1 MTQLDWG
8 VLVIY
13 IAGIVGMAAMI
24 GRKQKSQEDYYLG
37 GRQIPSWQVALS
49 VMATQVSAISLIG
62 APAFIALKSGGGLVW
77 LQYEFAVPLAMI
89 LIMLILVPIYH
100 RMKSI
105 TIYEYLE
112 VRFGVTARSLIS
124 LVFLLSR
131 GLGTGVALLATGIVT
146 SACLEMP
153 LAPTIIL
160 IGVIS
165 MLYTTIGGIKAD
177 IYSDIIQLAVL
188 WLGTFVCIYIVWSL
202 LGDNA
207 LAFADVDRS
216 RLLAFD
222 FKSTGLGDGKT
233 FAFWPMVIGG
243 LFLYFSYYGC
253 DQSESQRILTTPSP
267 RSAQKALFMNGFLRF
282 TLVLTYCFFGILL
295 LSFLDKNPAFAEKLE
310 GVQPD
315 FLVPYFLIEYV
326 PKGLLGLVI
335 AGIFAASMSSIDS
348 AMNALSAATWRD
360 FLLRQFPKMAAY
372 SKKRM
377 VRISRI
383 LTVIWGM
390 IATLFA
396 LYMIGGSETVIVL
409 VNKIGSAFYGP
420 VLAVFI
426 LGIVTRRASQSGA
439 VTGLLAGVSV
449 NIVLWQGFQ
458 DSISWLWWNPIGFFM
473 SLSVGYASSRLIATA
488 ADRPVSSAATSSLG
502 EILSGTRAPGHYVI
516 LLLVAFA
523 SMILITYIVQAWL
536 MTL

>member
-1 MTQLDWG
+1 MTGLDWG
-8 VLVIY
+8 ILVIY
-13 IAGIVGMAAMI
+13 IAGIVGMAMVV
-24 GRKQKSQEDYYLG
+24 GRKQESQEDYYLG
-37 GRQIPSWQVALS
+37 GRQMPSWQVALS
-49 VMATQVSAISLIG
+49 IMATQVSAISLIG
-62 APAFIALKSGGGLVW
+62 APAFIALKSNGGLVW

-100 RMKSI
+100 RMRSI

-112 VRFGVTARSLIS
+112 KRFGTTARSVIS
-124 LVFLLSR
+124 MVFLISR

-146 SACLEMP
+146 SACLEIP
-153 LAPTIIL
+153 LATTIIL

-177 IYSDIIQLAVL
+177 IYSDIIQLVIL
-188 WLGTFVCIYIVWSL
+188 WSGTFLCIYIVWSF

-207 LAFADVDRS
+207 FTFTAIDQS
-216 RLLAFD
+216 RLVAID

-253 DQSESQRILTTPSP
+253 DQSESQRLLTTPSP
-267 RSAQKALFMNGFLRF
+267 RSAQKALFMNGLLRF
-282 TLVLTYCFFGILL
+282 TLVLTYCFFGLLL
-295 LSFLDKNPAFAEKLE
+295 LSFLDKNPQFAAKLN

-315 FLVPYFLIEYV
+315 FLVPYFLIDYV

-360 FLLRQFPKMAAY
+360 FLLKQYPQMKQY
-372 SKKRM
+372 SKRKT

-426 LGIVTRRASQSGA
+426 LGILTRGA
-439 VTGLLAGVSV
+439 NETGVVIGLLFGVSV
-449 NIVLWQGFQ
+449 NIILWQGFQ
-458 DSISWLWWNPIGFFM
+458 HEISWLWWNPIGFFV
-473 SLSVGYASSRLIATA
+473 SITTGYLVSIAARRDEVQRASVATTLNIREIITGAKTPRLYVGFLLIAF
-488 ADRPVSSAATSSLG
+488 
-502 EILSGTRAPGHYVI
+502 
-516 LLLVAFA
+516 VA
-523 SMILITYIVQAWL
+523 MIFITYLIQTWL
-536 MTL
+536 MSG